1 MAVPPLRAVHDPGTR
16 SSSWCPAPTS
26 GGGGGRRLSPS
37 PVKAAAL
44 ELGLDVTADP
54 EDLLA
59 VDADLG
65 VVVAYGRIIKPHLL
79 AHLSMV
85 NIHFSLL
92 PRWRGAAPVERA
104 ILAGDDRTGVCLMD
118 GRGGPRH
125 RWRLRPLRGPDRAG
139 DRWRSFGRSWS
150 PPAPTCWSTRLGS
163 GLGSPEPQSDEGVT
177 YAHKLRSAD
186 LELHWDR
193 PAVELHRIVRV
204 GGAWTTFRGK
214 RLKVRSAR
222 LVGTPSSGEPGAL
235 DGTVAATGDGSAR
248 ARGGPTGRARGDGG
262 RRLGPGR
269 PTHRRRSPR
278 PMRTVR

>member
-1 MAVPPLRAVHDPGTR
+1 M
-16 SSSWCPAPTS
+16 
-26 GGGGGRRLSPS
+26 
-37 PVKAAAL
+37 
-44 ELGLDVTADP
+44 
-54 EDLLA
+54 
-59 VDADLG
+59 
-65 VVVAYGRIIKPHLL
+65 VAYGRIIKPHLL
-79 AHLSMV
+79 AHLPMV
-85 NIHFSLL
+85 NLHFSLL

-104 ILAGDDRTGVCLMD
+104 ILAGDDRTGVCLMAVEEGLD
-118 GRGGPRH
+118 TGGVYARCRGADR
-125 RWRLRPLRGPDRAG
+125 RRTTTAAELREVLVAAG
-139 DRWRSFGRSWS
+139 TDLLVD
-150 PPAPTCWSTRLGS
+150 RLGS

-214 RLKVRSAR
+214 RLKVHSAR
-222 LVGTPSSGEPGAL
+222 LVAHSVQRRTRFARRDGRRDRCGGAL
-235 DGTVAATGDGSAR
+235 ELEVVQPEGHG
-248 ARGGPTGRARGDGG
+248 GDGG